1 MPGGNGPLL
10 PQQWQPVPG
19 CRDALI
25 YPFIRKIDTLSSNSY
40 LVRTSDAVILV
51 DPGGLPEQAAF
62 LASIIL
68 ESSGASTTPLVV
80 VLTHAHVDHYLGILS
95 VPLLADPATA
105 VIAAQECGVEA
116 LESADRRLTQAALL
130 GLEIAPLRIDLH
142 LLAAAD
148 GDGGGEPVTHRYASG
163 AALTI
168 VRRPPETGL
177 SHEQLVIGS
186 GPPLEVYHTP
196 GHSPDSCCIRIGG
209 LLFTGDLLFA
219 ASPGIAGISGWNREA
234 LVRSLAGVRA
244 LLSRGGIEAVC
255 PGHGRMLPV
264 DEGLGMLDAVERDA
278 GLLEG
283 IAELDPERASR
294 TAAYAEDCMEQVNEL
309 FTVMTGRLYY
319 VSHVMDELGESETA
333 AALHALIRGD
343 VIDDLLE
350 TFDAFSREYHAGGH
364 VPMTLALKGGQVINK
379 LQRSFNH
386 DELARIIDPA
396 LVRRAERLLD
406 DYTTMLRG
414 FDPARDT
421 AVHDLRDLLQ
431 TCIAGHTLRSCTD
444 EDLLDSADDDE
455 AFGRMLL
462 ARIGMPPLLGDVA
475 VDLDLG
481 TEQLPVLADGGRVL
495 DLVTYL
501 IEDLVG
507 TGARAIAVRA
517 GRDGERAVAAI
528 SGACCAAPSSCDGKP
543 RRFLYGLCERA
554 GGALDAGGPG
564 SSRSFTIRFTSV
576 I

>member
-1 MPGGNGPLL
+1 LPGGSGPLL

-25 YPFIRKIDTLSSNSY
+25 WPFIRKVDTLSSNSY
-40 LVRTSDAVILV
+40 LVRTSDAVILI
-51 DPGGLPEQAAF
+51 DPGGLPEQAAY
-62 LASIIL
+62 LASIL
-68 ESSGASTTPLVV
+68 ESSGTSGRPLVV
-80 VLTHAHVDHYLGILS
+80 ILTHAHVDHYLGVLS
-95 VPLLADPATA
+95 VPLFADPATA
-105 VIAAQECGVEA
+105 VVAAQECGVGA
-116 LESADRRLTQAALL
+116 LESADRRLTQAELL
-130 GLEIAPLRIDLH
+130 GLEIAPLRIDLP

-148 GDGGGEPVTHRYASG
+148 ADGNGAPVTRRYANG
-163 AALTI
+163 AAVT
-168 VRRPPETGL
+168 VVPRPPEAGL
-177 SHEQLVIGS
+177 RHERLILGS
-186 GPPLEVYHTP
+186 GPALEVYHTP

-219 ASPGIAGISGWNREA
+219 ASPGIAGICGWDREA

-255 PGHGRMLPV
+255 PGHGRMLAAG
-264 DEGLGMLDAVERDA
+264 EGLGMLDAVERDA
-278 GLLEG
+278 RFLAG
-283 IAELDPERASR
+283 IAELDAERASR
-294 TAAYAEDCMEQVNEL
+294 TAAFAEDCMEQVNEL

-319 VSHVMDELGESETA
+319 VSHVMDELGESGTA

-343 VIDDLLE
+343 IVDDLLE

-364 VPMTLALKGGQVINK
+364 VPMTIALKGGQVIGK
-379 LQRSFNH
+379 LRRSFDR

-396 LVRRAERLLD
+396 LVGRAERLLD

-421 AVHDLRDLLQ
+421 AIHDLRDLLR
-431 TCIAGHTLRSCTD
+431 TCIAGHTLRSCSD
-444 EDLLDSADDDE
+444 EQLLGSADDGE
-455 AFGRMLL
+455 AFGRLLL

-481 TEQLPVLADGGRVL
+481 TEPLPVLADGDRVL

-517 GRDGERAVAAI
+517 GRDREGAVAAI
-528 SGACCAAPSSCDGKP
+528 SGVCCAAPSAGGGTP
-543 RRFLYGLCERA
+543 RRFLYGLCDRA
-554 GGALDAGGPG
+554 GGALDAGGPAG
-564 SSRSFTIRFTSV
+564 SRSFTIRFASV